1 MKTYLISAIGAFCT
15 MILLLVIFLFQNP
28 SSTSFFAT
36 HPREWNQ
43 FFTAFTGSWLH
54 GDVSHL
60 SGNLISLAGL
70 FALYILLFPGKWFIF
85 FILQFIT
92 SGIILFFLSPEGI
105 SHIGASTW
113 AYSYVGF
120 LSLIT
125 LMHPNARVKSY
136 FLLVC
141 LWYGGMWWGLL
152 PLIPGISYHG
162 HISGLIAGV
171 LIALLFQGSWFK
183 YLPNIVAPSWS
194 NEDELKES
202 NPYDNFK

>member
-1 MKTYLISAIGAFCT
+1 MKLYIKSSIGAICT
-15 MILLLVIFLFQNP
+15 LLVLTVIFFFQEP
-28 SSTSFFAT
+28 YLTSKFAT
-36 HPREWNQ
+36 HPREWSQ

-54 GDVSHL
+54 GDISHI

-70 FALYILLFPGKWFIF
+70 YALFILLFPGKWFRF
-85 FILQFIT
+85 FILQYAI
-92 SGIILFFLSPEGI
+92 SGILLFFLSPSGI

-120 LSLIT
+120 LTLIT
-125 LMHPNARVKSY
+125 LMHPNSRVKSY

-162 HISGLIAGV
+162 HISGLVTGV
-171 LIALLFQGSWFK
+171 LIALIFKDYWLK
-183 YLPNIVAPSWS
+183 YLPNAPQPSWLS
-194 NEDELKES
+194 DEDHREN
-202 NPYDNFK
+202 NPYDGFK